1 MLRSD
6 GHRPRFRHV
15 FEKLGRIKRWV
26 APSARPAHVDEGVA
40 LGERPPSLATEGT
53 ALSGARV
60 RERRALVA
68 LSWPIAVG
76 MLGETAVG
84 LVDTKLV
91 GALGPEALAGVGVAT
106 VLMYLGYAV
115 TFGLLRGVKVRT
127 AHSVGSGRPEDGV
140 AYAKAGALLAFG
152 LGLAIFALGRDVSW
166 ALRLLGVD
174 PRIAP
179 HSLAFF
185 EAVSWGAPGACVAS
199 ALLQHR
205 QGLGDAKTPMT
216 LGLVGNVANAALA
229 LALIHGL
236 GPIPAMGV
244 RGCGLATAIVQT
256 GLAFVWLRML
266 AREERRST
274 LGLGRAT
281 REVLSLG
288 TPTALQFGLEMLAF
302 TAFTGLI
309 SGFGAAAMAAHQVAL
324 MVLRASFLPGIA
336 VGEAASILV
345 GQALGARD
353 LARADRVVGNAVV
366 LAVGFMA
373 ACGVVFAVA
382 GAPIARAFASDPEVV
397 AVAAKL
403 LLLAALFQ
411 VLDASNIVLRGS
423 LRGAKDVRVPALFGI
438 VIIWV
443 AVPGAAFLL
452 GKQAGLG
459 VLGAWGGFLVE
470 TALGTLVLGLRW
482 AKGGW
487 RAAYR
492 DAREPLDARD
502 AASDRAEPTAPEAV
516 AATG

>member
-1 MLRSD
+1 MQRST
-6 GHRPRFRHV
+6 GHPPRFRHV

-26 APSARPAHVDEGVA
+26 APSARPSQQAEGA
-40 LGERPPSLATEGT
+40 LGERPPSLATPAAAPSREIT
-53 ALSGARV
+53 A

-127 AHSVGSGRPEDGV
+127 AHAVGAGKPEDGV

-199 ALLQHR
+199 ALLQYR
-205 QGLGDAKTPMT
+205 QGKGDAKTPMT

-256 GLAFVWLRML
+256 GLAFVWLGLL
-266 AREERRST
+266 ARERRPPRLA
-274 LGLGRAT
+274 LGQAS

-288 TPTALQFGLEMLAF
+288 APTALQFGLEMLAF

-309 SGFGAAAMAAHQVAL
+309 SGFGASAMAAHQVAL

-353 LARADRVVGNAVV
+353 LARADRVVRSAVT

-373 ACGVVFAVA
+373 ACGLVFAAA

-397 AVAAKL
+397 TLAAKL

-452 GKQAGLG
+452 GKQLGLG

-487 RAAYR
+487 RRAYEGER
-492 DAREPLDARD
+492 VGAREGLGAPTP
-502 AASDRAEPTAPEAV
+502 AA
-516 AATG
+516 AAA